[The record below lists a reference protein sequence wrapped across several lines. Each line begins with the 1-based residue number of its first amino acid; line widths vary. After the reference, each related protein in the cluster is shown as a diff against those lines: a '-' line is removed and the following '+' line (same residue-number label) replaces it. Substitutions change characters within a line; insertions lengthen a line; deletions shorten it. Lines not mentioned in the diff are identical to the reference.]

1 MTPHPL
7 IQVVVATNIAE
18 TSLTIE
24 GIIYVLDPGFCK
36 QKSYNP
42 RTGME
47 SLTVTPCSKVGL
59 RWNGVSMGRGGQQAN
74 SEAVGMAQS
83 RGVSGPHPQPPDFLQ
98 KYRPFSFPSP
108 DCQWA

>member
-1 MTPHPL
+1 M
-7 IQVVVATNIAE
+7 VVATNIAE

-47 SLTVTPCSKVGL
+47 SLTVTPCSKVSLGL
-59 RWNGVSMGRGGQQAN
+59 YGVEKGGII
-74 SEAVGMAQS
+74 
-83 RGVSGPHPQPPDFLQ
+83 PQELLREWGISIL
-98 KYRPFSFPSP
+98 YFPR
-108 DCQWA
+108 

>member
-1 MTPHPL
+1 M
-7 IQVVVATNIAE
+7 VVATNIAE

-47 SLTVTPCSKVGL
+47 SLTVTPCSKVSLGSG
-59 RWNGVSMGRGGQQAN
+59 RVSMGEREEETAPEALWLLRGQ
-74 SEAVGMAQS
+74 E
-83 RGVSGPHPQPPDFLQ
+83 
-98 KYRPFSFPSP
+98 
-108 DCQWA
+108 

>member
-1 MTPHPL
+1 MTPYPL
-7 IQVVVATNIAE
+7 TQVVVATNIAE

-47 SLTVTPCSKVGL
+47 SLTVTPCSKVSLATTGSP
-59 RWNGVSMGRGGQQAN
+59 GPTGRSY
-74 SEAVGMAQS
+74 SEAVEASKDGIT
-83 RGVSGPHPQPPDFLQ
+83 
-98 KYRPFSFPSP
+98 PS
-108 DCQWA
+108 

>member
-1 MTPHPL
+1 M
-7 IQVVVATNIAE
+7 ATNIAE

-47 SLTVTPCSKVGL
+47 SLTVTPCSKVSPASVPLHGE
-59 RWNGVSMGRGGQQAN
+59 REAGWTTGRPLL
-74 SEAVGMAQS
+74 EAGTTAS
-83 RGVSGPHPQPPDFLQ
+83 
-98 KYRPFSFPSP
+98 
-108 DCQWA
+108 

>member
-1 MTPHPL
+1 M
-7 IQVVVATNIAE
+7 ATNIAE

-59 RWNGVSMGRGGQQAN
+59 GLSRVSTGRGGEQAS
-74 SEAVGMAQS
+74 SEAVEA
-83 RGVSGPHPQPPDFLQ
+83 
-98 KYRPFSFPSP
+98 
-108 DCQWA
+108 A

>member
-42 RTGME
+42 AQAWDQ
-47 SLTVTPCSKVGL
+47 LTVTPCSKVGL
-59 RWNGVSMGRGGQQAN
+59 GWSGVSMGRGQQSQLRSSGDGSGQ
-74 SEAVGMAQS
+74 
-83 RGVSGPHPQPPDFLQ
+83 RG
-98 KYRPFSFPSP
+98 
-108 DCQWA
+108 

>member
-1 MTPHPL
+1 M
-7 IQVVVATNIAE
+7 ATNIAE

-47 SLTVTPCSKVGL
+47 SLTVTPCSKVRWALVGRELEQAQQEGPAQKPVGL
-59 RWNGVSMGRGGQQAN
+59 LRGWG
-74 SEAVGMAQS
+74 E
-83 RGVSGPHPQPPDFLQ
+83 RGHILLDFLHE
-98 KYRPFSFPSP
+98 KYYLFSFS
-108 DCQWA
+108 